1 MSAIFSAVLRLVV
14 PFFLVPET
22 LSSQPRAM
30 SATTALAD
38 WGLTSP
44 QDVRFGV
51 LSVIHSTTSDR
62 LAVSVLRPASNT
74 PWQMI
79 APFAPS
85 EHRSP
90 LGRHRTKPL
99 SRATWIWNTDTL
111 LTNTEEENATLS
123 TVGNG
128 HFDKIF
134 LQLPRNF
141 TEDTSGDGQLRD
153 LVARLRLRGALVYA
167 LCGGPEFS
175 LPENH
180 SVVGGLIQRVNDY
193 NKSSSGEARFVG
205 FHFDTEPYF
214 LPGFGGSR
222 RNWILEQYLTVTEL
236 AARLCHSR
244 GLLFGVDIPF
254 WYDVPDEFTGKVDSL
269 EFSGTK
275 KTANEFVT
283 DWSDEICIMSYRTT
297 IQGANAI
304 VSVSRSE
311 LDYAEKQGKTV
322 FVGLETSSIPDEDHV
337 YIRGIPATD
346 TTMLGTT
353 EQVVVM
359 TVSGDSVNV
368 SLVTRSDAC
377 SMFKAQRD
385 CCTPPPTMFLW
396 EVSNSSHIP
405 STSLS
410 FAELGRK
417 RLDETIDTVIQ
428 QLSEFLSFGGV
439 AIHHAASYARL
450 PE

>member
-14 PFFLVPET
+14 PFFLSVEILT
-22 LSSQPRAM
+22 SQPRAR

-51 LSVIHSTTSDR
+51 LSVIHGTSGDR
-62 LAVSVLRPASNT
+62 LAVSVLRPASIT
-74 PWQMI
+74 PRQMI
-79 APFAPS
+79 TPFAPS
-85 EHRSP
+85 EHRSLP
-90 LGRHRTKPL
+90 GRHRTQPL

-111 LTNTEEENATLS
+111 LISTQEESATLS

-128 HFDKIF
+128 HFDKTF

-141 TEDTSGDGQLRD
+141 TEDTSRDGQLRD
-153 LVARLRLRGALVYA
+153 LVARLRLRGASVYA

-180 SVVGGLIQRVNDY
+180 SVVVRLIQRVNDY

-205 FHFDTEPYF
+205 FHLDTEPYL

-236 AARLCHSR
+236 AARLCHSC

-254 WYDVPDEFTGKVDSL
+254 WYDVPDEFTGKVDSI
-269 EFSGTK
+269 EFRGTK
-275 KTANEFVT
+275 KTVNEFVT

-297 IQGANAI
+297 TQGVNGI
-304 VSVSRSE
+304 VSVSLGE
-311 LDYAEKQGKTV
+311 LDYAEKHAKTV
-322 FVGLETSSIPDEDHV
+322 LIGLETSSIPDEDRV

-359 TVSGDSVNV
+359 TVSGDSVNI
-368 SLVTRSDAC
+368 SLVTRPDAC
-377 SMFKAQRD
+377 SMFKVQRD
-385 CCTPPPTMFLW
+385 CCTPPPPMFLW

-410 FAELGRK
+410 FAGLGRK
-417 RLDETIDTVIQ
+417 RLDETIDTAIQ

-439 AIHHAASYARL
+439 AIHHAASYAKL